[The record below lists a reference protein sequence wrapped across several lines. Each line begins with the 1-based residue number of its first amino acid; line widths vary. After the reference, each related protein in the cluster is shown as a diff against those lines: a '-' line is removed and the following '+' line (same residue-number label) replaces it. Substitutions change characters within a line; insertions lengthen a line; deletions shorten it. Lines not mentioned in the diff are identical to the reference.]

1 MALVFPSSPT
11 VGQTYVAPNNYTYTY
26 ALSNGVGVWTAAASV
41 SLSLTSAGTISGTA
55 AAGSTLTYSTGT
67 ATGGIS
73 PYTYTWVWK
82 KESDNSTLQTGG
94 TTYVIPGSLVGGR
107 VYVALTATDSV
118 SATVT
123 GNTASYPASPAVI
136 TQAVFP
142 NWAVAAPTT
151 IPGITSGAWADGT
164 TSLTSTNCIQISL
177 DGVTFGQGPLSV
189 SNGTTLY
196 MQWEPTGASCGG
208 AASGTTIT
216 GTLTDGTY
224 VNSYSLTLDRDPAAF
239 TFTDLTGQALS
250 TAFTSNTVTISGT
263 NSPAYITGT
272 SATLTSVQVSVA
284 GGAFVSLPTSGTTVT
299 VNPGATVQIKGTTG
313 ASSGTGYSVTV
324 NMGTTSDTWTV
335 TTAALTPTVAQPSIT
350 SPTDGTTGL
359 NPTVNAPMGI
369 TLISSAF
376 SSSNGAGTD
385 HVSSDWQVATD
396 SGFSTIV
403 FSSTTDT
410 TNKTSILVPIA
421 NLTQSTTYYCRVRY
435 TSGTGGGGVVTTSV
449 YSASTYDWQT
459 ASTWAPAIGTSMSG
473 GYYGGQIRVF
483 AGEDGGG
490 LPAATTIYY
499 LIVAPRATG
508 TLPANGNPSG
518 LGDNTVIYKTTDT
531 ADFPSA
537 TFQNLVYG
545 KPANDAGNDVNH
557 PIFQW
562 ARGLTINTFNDWYIP
577 SYYERDILYYNLKP
591 GTNNNTATSY
601 GPVSPG
607 VNPNAVPART
617 TAWTSTVPSQTTSTI
632 FQETTGTEQF
642 LFGAWPAPGSWY
654 YWCSSERSTG
664 TTEGWGRLSFNDGG
678 ALYVLKS
685 VNGYM
690 NARAIRRVAGYA

>member
-123 GNTASYPASPAVI
+123 GNTASYPAAPAVI

-224 VNSYSLTLDRDPAAF
+224 LNSYSLTLDRDPAAF

-335 TTAALTPTVAQPSIT
+335 TTAAAVPTVAQPSIT
-350 SPTDGTTGL
+350 TPISGTTSL
-359 NPTVNAPMGI
+359 NPGVNCTPGI
-369 TLISSAF
+369 TLTSSAF
-376 SSSNGAGTD
+376 SSSSGAGTN

-403 FSSTTDT
+403 FSSTGDT
-410 TNKTSILVPIA
+410 TNLTSILVPIA
-421 NLTQSTTYYCRVRY
+421 NLAVSTTYYCRVRY
-435 TSGTGGGGVVTTSV
+435 TSGTSGGGVVTTST
-449 YSASTYDWQT
+449 YSASTYNWATGTTFVPPIGTAMCGGYFGGQVTSGSVLRNLIVSDKAAGGTYKQYQDGPSANTVT
-459 ASTWAPAIGTSMSG
+459 ASTTSMS
-473 GYYGGQIRVF
+473 
-483 AGEDGGG
+483 DGFTNTNSQNS
-490 LPAATTIYY
+490 AA
-499 LIVAPRATG
+499 
-508 TLPANGNPSG
+508 NPW
-518 LGDNTVIYKTTDT
+518 
-531 ADFPSA
+531 A
-537 TFQNLVYG
+537 
-545 KPANDAGNDVNH
+545 
-557 PIFQW
+557 QW
-562 ARGLTINTFNDWYIP
+562 ARSLTIGGYTDWYIY
-577 SYYERDILYYNLKP
+577 SVQEAVILYWNLKARDFGVSNNTVEAYVGQTPSTTVGAVPASVTP
-591 GTNNNTATSY
+591 GGRPPYTIPVPAQTSLPDWQGTTGSQYLEMTATSTVTD
-601 GPVSPG
+601 G
-607 VNPNAVPART
+607 
-617 TAWTSTVPSQTTSTI
+617 TSTGYVGDMYGGFHNNYAGELYSIDRFRGGLRGGGNPPAGVSTQNVV
-632 FQETTGTEQF
+632 F
-642 LFGAWPAPGSWY
+642 
-654 YWCSSERSTG
+654 
-664 TTEGWGRLSFNDGG
+664 
-678 ALYVLKS
+678 
-685 VNGYM
+685 
-690 NARAIRRVAGYA
+690 RAIRSFPAA